1 MQNQKRSIWSVL
13 AVSAFLMLLAA
24 SVIILGKMSAAQRE
38 NAKPAAAG
46 TSASA
51 NFSGISESLP
61 QGTTKYFSIWCEMSE
76 TSECTRFLKVVK
88 EGDGSDS
95 LRIYEAESLNAVQV
109 STTPSMN
116 LGGNWRYD
124 AGSASETWTIS
135 VTESGYSS
143 VDSLRQLLSDL
154 QSWDVVLPV
163 GATNYYAISCKAFD
177 GQIVKKYIKAVK
189 TEEGLALYEADTMDG
204 AKGAEMV
211 TDGFLGTSV
220 VSEETETWYLA
231 AIDSGNYRDIMTV
244 SPIDTIINAVQV
256 WNGQEEEK
264 YVDVAAGTVVRYA
277 LYASG
282 TEDPVG
288 EFYVKKTTEGILQV
302 LATGDSYT
310 NGCCVVNGGQTIHV
324 KLKAAEKSNGV
335 SSAEE
340 WRITIT
346 GYEREDEQG
355 KLIEYTVKE
364 KDISGSQM
372 WIHNS
377 TEMVHTF
384 DGVEKHEAY
393 NVVYTLVLRGN
404 VRENENLTD
413 TLNVFDVLR
422 ITKTVADGNV
432 VEVTVQGLE
441 GKISVSTTENFM
453 FTTVEGATLGGKTM
467 DSSQGII
474 TFVRDSAIMLND
486 IQNSAGGVTVAF
498 QTGVDNGVAYLQLQ
512 LTESGKLSYHFTGLP
527 ADVFIADPGNI
538 EINVESYMVETTMVS
553 N

>member
-1 MQNQKRSIWSVL
+1 
-13 AVSAFLMLLAA
+13 
-24 SVIILGKMSAAQRE
+24 
-38 NAKPAAAG
+38 
-46 TSASA
+46 
-51 NFSGISESLP
+51 
-61 QGTTKYFSIWCEMSE
+61 
-76 TSECTRFLKVVK
+76 
-88 EGDGSDS
+88 
-95 LRIYEAESLNAVQV
+95 
-109 STTPSMN
+109 MN
-116 LGGNWRYD
+116 LGGNWEYD
-124 AGSASETWTIS
+124 AGGASETWTIS
-135 VTESGYSS
+135 VTGSGYRS
-143 VDSLRQLLSDL
+143 VDSPKQLLSDL
-154 QSWDVVLPV
+154 QSWDVVLPL
-163 GATNYYAISCKAFD
+163 GATNYYEISCKAFD
-177 GQIVKKYIKAVK
+177 GQIVKKYIKAEKNEDGLVLYDADKLAEVK
-189 TEEGLALYEADTMDG
+189 SAGTKNGFFGTG
-204 AKGAEMV
+204 VV
-211 TDGFLGTSV
+211 T
-220 VSEETETWYLA
+220 EETETWYLTD
-231 AIDSGNYRDIMTV
+231 IGNYSKIMTV
-244 SPIDTIINAVQV
+244 NPIDTIINAAQV
-256 WNGQEEEK
+256 WNGQEK
-264 YVDVAAGTVVRYA
+264 GDYVDVANGTVVRYA

-288 EFYVKKTTEGILQV
+288 EFYVKKNTEGILQV
-302 LATGDSYT
+302 SETGDIYT
-310 NGCCVVNGGQTIHV
+310 NGCCVVNDGQTIHA
-324 KLKAAEKSNGV
+324 KLKAAVNSNGV
-335 SSAEE
+335 RSAEE

-346 GYEREDEQG
+346 GYEREDGQG

-422 ITKTVADGNV
+422 ITKTVVDGNV

-441 GKISVSTTENFM
+441 GKISVSTTESFM